1 MGLISFIINNKEIAE
16 LEELIPILWD
26 KIKTLH
32 SNKVKGKYIAYKD
45 TPIGNAMLR
54 NNYGYGK
61 VIKPKYDLPDYLKE
75 KMEAYMKENGIA
87 DGGRMVVIKNSDYNF
102 LMMSLAEFANKSN
115 RYIQLMHKANLH
127 ISTKM
132 ENIFK
137 FYQQLVKDINGM
149 YIYVV
154 E

>member
-1 MGLISFIINNKEIAE
+1 MGLISFIVNNKEIAE

-26 KIKTLH
+26 KIKSLH
-32 SNKVKGKYIAYKD
+32 SDKIKGRYIDYKD
-45 TPIGNAMLR
+45 TPMGNAMLR

-61 VIKPKYDLPDYLKE
+61 VIKPKYDWPDSIKE
-75 KMEAYMKENGIA
+75 KMEAFMKENGIT
-87 DGGRMVVIKNSDYNF
+87 DGGRMFVIKNSDYNF
-102 LMMSLAEFANKSN
+102 LMMSLAEFSNKSN
-115 RYIQLMHKANLH
+115 RYIQLIHKANLR
-127 ISTKM
+127 ISTKI

-137 FYQQLVKDINGM
+137 FYQQLVKDINDM